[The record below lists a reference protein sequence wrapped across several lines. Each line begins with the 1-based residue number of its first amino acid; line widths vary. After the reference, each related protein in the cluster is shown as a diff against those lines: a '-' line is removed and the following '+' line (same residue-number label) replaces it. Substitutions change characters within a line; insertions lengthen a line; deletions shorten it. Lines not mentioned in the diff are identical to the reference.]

1 MLRHGHL
8 AFVDLKTR
16 RQFPDIRHRE
26 RDPIKRSLGG
36 MDRGSHL
43 LATLIDAHKP
53 LFLGSSF

>member
-1 MLRHGHL
+1 
-8 AFVDLKTR
+8 
-16 RQFPDIRHRE
+16 
-26 RDPIKRSLGG
+26 